1 MKKWPESI
9 DFMHAMYV
17 DSITVERVSAY
28 HVCGFGQS
36 GEGDMQRWT
45 SGVADHCMYSL
56 ASSHCI

>member
-28 HVCGFGQS
+28 HVCGLGQS
-36 GEGDMQRWT
+36 AEGDMQR
-45 SGVADHCMYSL
+45 
-56 ASSHCI
+56 